1 MGRVLSATL
10 ATAVGQATRVPTV
23 ALTIEDHIQHF
34 ATYQSPG
41 TADAYHDASLAAD
54 GSIVRVQVTRGS
66 NAFQQS
72 LRWQRVTDPTQ
83 STQWQSWTTF
93 GGGST
98 NCFQDG
104 CCAVSQ
110 NPGGTLRAF
119 VLSGSG
125 SNLWSWSSSNNGASW
140 SSSPTTVLTIPSS
153 GLVKGIASAGN
164 NDVFFLYDVLG
175 GEAIGCSFFSGSS
188 WSALRTW
195 TLATLPGASGLDV
208 YWTGSVY
215 NIVYSDGYS
224 LKQCTFNPGTLVWM
238 ALPDIAPVTNTAIA
252 RVNPRLTYDAS
263 SSLYNLACVEA
274 DSGLLTGSTY
284 SYPRI
289 RQSADLQHWSNGFVA
304 HDISATYGAV
314 LLQRSN
320 DASYLISMPTIQR
333 APNYSTANTTQYL
346 DSSGA
351 HLSYTRTEQA
361 NRPAR
366 IELELD
372 NTHGTLSAKV
382 GSASSYQP
390 INLNTSLVLNEGY
403 KTGTAHTTVERVRT
417 GTYRI
422 NQIAFLR
429 SPQQNRLKLV
439 GYDLSRNLDL
449 LNRYQVTYN
458 GQTVAWMVTEI
469 TTRAGLFRPIVPST
483 SATAQTIATFVLQAG
498 QPYRHALDDL
508 CSTYHL
514 MYFLDES
521 EVLQFRE
528 LSSADTASWSYQPEV
543 ELVSFGT
550 DDERGNHIV
559 VTGKPP
565 SGGLVGAITSAEVH
579 DDANEHQVGIER
591 LLHHVDPKLSSSSQ
605 CLLKAQFL
613 LAQQQRTQVQHTV
626 TVPLNPALQLL
637 DVVSLSD
644 TPAGGTGQSGNARI
658 MQTSARYEPQR
669 AIYHHELHLEGV

>member
-10 ATAVGQATRVPTV
+10 ATAVGATTRVPTV
-23 ALTIEDHIQHF
+23 ALTVEDHIQHF
-34 ATYQSPG
+34 ATYQTPG
-41 TADAYHDASLAAD
+41 SADSYHDACLATD

-83 STQWQSWTTF
+83 ASQWQSWSTF
-93 GGGST
+93 GGAT
-98 NCFQDG
+98 NNCFQDG
-104 CCAVSQ
+104 FCAVAQ

-125 SNLWSWSSSNNGASW
+125 SNVWTWSSSNNGASW
-140 SSSPTTVLTIPSS
+140 SGSPTTVLTIPGS
-153 GLVKGIASAGN
+153 GLVKGLASAGN
-164 NDVFFLYDVLG
+164 NDVFFLYDVTG
-175 GEAIGCSFFSGSS
+175 GEAIGCSFFSGGS

-195 TLATLPGASGLDV
+195 TLATIPGASGLGV

-224 LKQCTFNPGTLVWM
+224 LKQCTFNPGTLAWT
-238 ALPDIAPVTNTAIA
+238 ALPDIAPVTSTAIA
-252 RVNPRLTYDAS
+252 RISPRLTYDAS
-263 SSLYNLACVEA
+263 TSLYNLTCIEA
-274 DSGLLTGSTY
+274 DSGLLTGSVY
-284 SYPRI
+284 SYPRV

-304 HDISATYGAV
+304 HDISASYGAV
-314 LLQRSN
+314 LLQRDN

-333 APNYSTANTTQYL
+333 SPNYTSASSTQYL
-346 DSSGA
+346 DGSA
-351 HLSYTRTEQA
+351 ALLSYTRTETA

-372 NTHGTLSAKV
+372 NTQGALSAKV
-382 GSASSYQP
+382 GNASNYQP
-390 INLNTSLVLNEGY
+390 INLNASLVLNEGY
-403 KTGTAHTTVERVRT
+403 KTGSGHTTVERVKT

-422 NQIAFLR
+422 NQIMFLR

-449 LNRYQVTYN
+449 LNRYQTTYS
-458 GQTVAWMVTEI
+458 GQTVAWMVVEI
-469 TTRAGLFRPIVPST
+469 CARAGLFRPVVPNT
-483 SATAQTIATFVLQAG
+483 SATSQSIATFVLQAG
-498 QPYRHALDDL
+498 LPYRRALDDL
-508 CSTYHL
+508 CATYHL

-528 LSSADTASWSYQPEV
+528 LSSADSASWSYQPEI
-543 ELVSFGT
+543 ELVSFGA
-550 DDERGNHIV
+550 DDERSNHII

-565 SGGLVGAITSAEVH
+565 AGGQVGAITSAEVH
-579 DDANEHQVGIER
+579 DDANEHQIGLER
-591 LLHHVDPKLSSSSQ
+591 LLHHVDPRLSSSSQ
-605 CLLKAQFL
+605 CQLKAQFL
-613 LAQQQRTQVQHTV
+613 LAQQQRMQVQHSV

-637 DVVSLSD
+637 DVVNVSD

-658 MQTSARYEPQR
+658 IQTRASYEPQR
-669 AIYHHELHLEGV
+669 AIYQHELYLEGV

>member
-1 MGRVLSATL
+1 MGRTLSATL
-10 ATAVGQATRVPTV
+10 TTAVGQATRVPTV

-34 ATYQSPG
+34 ATYQSPA
-41 TADAYHDASLAAD
+41 TSDAYHDASLASD
-54 GSIVRVQVTRGS
+54 NSIVRVQVTRGS
-66 NAFQQS
+66 NALQQS

-83 STQWQSWTTF
+83 AAQWQSWTTF
-93 GGGST
+93 GGGSL

-125 SNLWSWSSSNNGASW
+125 SNLWTWSSSNNGSSW
-140 SSSPTTVLTIPSS
+140 SSSPSTVLTIPSS

-164 NDVFFLYDVLG
+164 NDVFFLYDVAG

-188 WSALRTW
+188 WSSLRTW
-195 TLATLPGASGLDV
+195 TLATLSGAAGLDV
-208 YWTGSVY
+208 YWTGTIYS
-215 NIVYSDGYS
+215 ITYSDGYS
-224 LKQCTFNPGTLVWM
+224 LKQCTFNPGTLAWT
-238 ALPDIAPVTNTAIA
+238 ALPDIAPVTTTAIA
-252 RVNPRLTYDAS
+252 RINPRLTYDAS
-263 SSLYNLACVEA
+263 TSLYNLTCVEA

-289 RQSADLQHWSNGFVA
+289 RQSADLQHWSNGFVD
-304 HDISATYGAV
+304 HDISASYGAI

-333 APNYSTANTTQYL
+333 APNYSSASPTQYL
-346 DSSGA
+346 DASA
-351 HLSYTRTEQA
+351 AILSYTRHEQA
-361 NRPAR
+361 NKPTR

-372 NTHGTLSAKV
+372 NTRGALSTLV

-390 INLNTSLVLNEGY
+390 INLNTTLALSEGY
-403 KTGTAHTTVERVRT
+403 KTGAAHTTIERVRT

-422 NQIAFLR
+422 NQVAFLR

-449 LNRYQVTYN
+449 LNRYQVTYS

-469 TTRAGLFRPIVPST
+469 TARAGLFRPVVPAT
-483 SATAQTIATFVLQAG
+483 SATGQTIATFVLQAG
-498 QPYRHALDDL
+498 QPYRRALDDL
-508 CSTYHL
+508 CTTYHL

-528 LSSADTASWSYQPEV
+528 LSSSDTASWSYQPEV
-543 ELVSFGT
+543 ELVTFGS
-550 DDERGNHIV
+550 DDERSNHIV

-565 SGGLVGAITSAEVH
+565 AGGLVGAITSAEVH
-579 DDANEHQVGIER
+579 DDANEHQVGLER
-591 LLHHVDPKLSSSSQ
+591 LLHHVDPKLASSSQ

-613 LAQQQRTQVQHTV
+613 LAQQQRTQTQHTV

-637 DVVSLSD
+637 DVITLSD
-644 TPAGGTGQSGNARI
+644 TPSGNTGQSGNARI
-658 MQTSARYEPQR
+658 MQTSATYQPQK
-669 AIYHHELHLEGV
+669 AMYHHELSLEGV

>member
-1 MGRVLSATL
+1 VGRVLSATL

-41 TADAYHDASLAAD
+41 NADAYHDASLAAD

-66 NAFQQS
+66 NALQQS

-83 STQWQSWTTF
+83 ASQWQSWTTF

-104 CCAVSQ
+104 LCAVSQ

-164 NDVFFLYDVLG
+164 NDVFFLYDVTG

-188 WSALRTW
+188 WSTLRTW
-195 TLATLPGASGLDV
+195 TLATLSGASGLDV

-215 NIVYSDGYS
+215 SIVYSDGYS
-224 LKQCTFNPGTLVWM
+224 LKQCTFNPGTLVWT
-238 ALPDIAPVTNTAIA
+238 ALPDIAPVTTTAIA
-252 RVNPRLTYDAS
+252 RINPRLTYDAS
-263 SSLYNLACVEA
+263 TSLYNLACIEA

-333 APNYSTANTTQYL
+333 SPNYSTANTAQYL
-346 DSSGA
+346 DSSA
-351 HLSYTRTEQA
+351 ALLSYTRKEQA
-361 NRPAR
+361 DRPAR

-372 NTHGTLSAKV
+372 NTHGALSNKV

-390 INLNTSLVLNEGY
+390 INLNASLVLSEGY
-403 KTGTAHTTVERVRT
+403 KTGATHSTIERVKT

-422 NQIAFLR
+422 NQIVFLR
-429 SPQQNRLKLV
+429 SPQQNRLKLI

-449 LNRYQVTYN
+449 LNRYQVTYS

-469 TTRAGLFRPIVPST
+469 TARAGLFHPFVPTT
-483 SATAQTIATFVLQAG
+483 SATAQTIASFVLQAG
-498 QPYRHALDDL
+498 QPYRRALDDL
-508 CSTYHL
+508 CATYHL

-528 LSSADTASWSYQPEV
+528 LSASDAASWSYQPEV
-543 ELVSFGT
+543 ELVSFGS
-550 DDERGNHIV
+550 DDERSNHIV

-565 SGGLVGAITSAEVH
+565 TGGQVGAITSAEVH
-579 DDANEHQVGIER
+579 DDANQHQVGLER

-613 LAQQQRTQVQHTV
+613 LAQQQRTQVQHSV
-626 TVPLNPALQLL
+626 TVPLNPALQPL

-658 MQTSARYEPQR
+658 MQTSATYEPQR
-669 AIYHHELHLEGV
+669 AIYHHELYLEGV